1 MGDGG
6 MKTMMKGLIA
16 ALLLITSGTVVLAGD
31 AAIPDGSLPPEVKKL
46 IGMKIPP
53 KVMGKRG
60 GDIPN
65 FIRFGGGMLNKQIG
79 NETPRAELIYEEG
92 LVVEKWPVFVVYASH
107 ADKTRDILDAQLL
120 PKNLI
125 NWRYANGK
133 IEWLESSDRLIFSID
148 CQYANGDGRIIFGL
162 EDPKFEREGMS
173 TRIERAWEVDP
184 QSGHIKSI
192 PTQGITCAILGE

>member
-1 MGDGG
+1 LLVIVTGN
-6 MKTMMKGLIA
+6 TLA
-16 ALLLITSGTVVLAGD
+16 ADNA
-31 AAIPDGSLPPEVKKL
+31 LPPEVQKL

-53 KVMGKRG
+53 KVMGKSG

-65 FIRFGGGMLNKQIG
+65 FILFSGGMLNKKIG
-79 NETPRAELIYEEG
+79 NETPRANLIYEEG
-92 LVVEKWPVFVVYASH
+92 LVAEKWPVFVVYASH

-120 PKNLI
+120 PNKLI

-133 IEWLESSDRLIFSID
+133 IKRLENGDRLIFSID
-148 CQYANGDGRIIFGL
+148 CQYENGDGRIIFGL
-162 EDPKFEREGMS
+162 EDPKVEREGMS

-192 PTQGITCAILGE
+192 STQNISCAILGE